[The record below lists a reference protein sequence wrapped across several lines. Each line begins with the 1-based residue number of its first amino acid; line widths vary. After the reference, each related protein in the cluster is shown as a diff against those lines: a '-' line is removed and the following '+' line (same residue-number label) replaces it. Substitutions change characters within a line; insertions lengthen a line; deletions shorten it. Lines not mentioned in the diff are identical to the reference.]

1 MHDNNN
7 KKSTAQFII
16 VQNIFICMYN
26 YFFYRSLL
34 DPDVD
39 ASFPEDG
46 PVTFEEISMGTK
58 RGGRKLV
65 SSDGFT
71 YTVKVHIK

>member
-1 MHDNNN
+1 MQMVLY
-7 KKSTAQFII
+7 KYLI
-16 VQNIFICMYN
+16 Y

-39 ASFPEDG
+39 ASFPDDG
-46 PVTFEEISMGTK
+46 PVTFDEVSLGTK

-71 YTVKVHIK
+71 YTVKVNTILNSCHLRKIFIY